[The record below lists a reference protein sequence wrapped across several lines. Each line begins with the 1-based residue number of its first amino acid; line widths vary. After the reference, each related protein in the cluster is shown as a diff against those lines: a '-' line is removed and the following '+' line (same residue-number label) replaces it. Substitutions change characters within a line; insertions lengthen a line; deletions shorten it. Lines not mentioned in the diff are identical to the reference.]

1 VLPSSNCLLP
11 SFLASDSLLREIKA
25 LVARHSDK
33 LSMNT
38 ITTSNKGYSA
48 DLFVVTFNHVK
59 ESVDNGSKVHI
70 LLKGSLSSRALDSM
84 AENLLPLKLHYAF
97 SIF

>member
-1 VLPSSNCLLP
+1 M
-11 SFLASDSLLREIKA
+11 D
-25 LVARHSDK
+25 
-33 LSMNT
+33 T

-70 LLKGSLSSRALDSM
+70 LLVSFQLKFLHSFSLNRMQYYASFNQLHQMMDQYLRIKYDCPIQIFSTIS
-84 AENLLPLKLHYAF
+84 PL
-97 SIF
+97 